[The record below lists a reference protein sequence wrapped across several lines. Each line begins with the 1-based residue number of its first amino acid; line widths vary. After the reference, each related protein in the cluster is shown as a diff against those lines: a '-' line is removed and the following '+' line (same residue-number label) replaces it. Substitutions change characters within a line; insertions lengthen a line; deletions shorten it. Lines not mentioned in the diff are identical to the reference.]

1 MRLFRRGTTR
11 GELEDWQPRL
21 YAVLIGLLLIVAY
34 VIAFI
39 VKNND
44 RIKID
49 FVLFDTHTSLIWL
62 IILLLAIGFIGGVML
77 SQLYRRR
84 RRLRA
89 DETVG
94 GRIDRSVQTDAHA
107 EHARPEGGAVSGA
120 SGRAPD
126 EQAGADS

>member
-1 MRLFRRGTTR
+1 MRLFRRGHLG

-21 YAVLIGLLLIVAY
+21 YAILIGLVLIVAY

-44 RIKID
+44 RIQID

-62 IILLLAIGFIGGVML
+62 IILLLGIGFIGGVML

-84 RRLRA
+84 RLL
-89 DETVG
+89 
-94 GRIDRSVQTDAHA
+94 GRV
-107 EHARPEGGAVSGA
+107 
-120 SGRAPD
+120 PD

>member
-1 MRLFRRGTTR
+1 MRLFRLRR
-11 GELEDWQPRL
+11 PPGELEDWQPRL
-21 YAVLIGLLLIVAY
+21 YAILIGLVLIVAY

-62 IILLLAIGFIGGVML
+62 MILLLAMGFLGGVML

-84 RRLRA
+84 RLL
-89 DETVG
+89 
-94 GRIDRSVQTDAHA
+94 GRTPE
-107 EHARPEGGAVSGA
+107 EHAR
-120 SGRAPD
+120 
-126 EQAGADS
+126 ADR

>member
-1 MRLFRRGTTR
+1 MRLFRRGPTA

-21 YAVLIGLLLIVAY
+21 YAILIGLLLIVAY

-84 RRLRA
+84 RL
-89 DETVG
+89 V
-94 GRIDRSVQTDAHA
+94 
-107 EHARPEGGAVSGA
+107 
-120 SGRAPD
+120 GRAPD
-126 EQAGADS
+126 EQARADS